1 MSDLKKTFNRRAE
14 TYDRIRPGYPD
25 ALIEDVTA
33 LSGIPE
39 DGRIL
44 EIGCGTGQATLQFA
58 SRGFYMDCIDIGCDL
73 VAIVSDKLRGYSKV
87 QVVVSS
93 FEDLDSGGKL
103 YDLIIAATS
112 FHWIDPD
119 VAYVKSS
126 SLLKSSG
133 ALAVFSNTHAGKND
147 GFFAEVQKVYQI
159 FAPSVTGSAKKATAI
174 QPECFEEPVSLCYP
188 WSVEYTTEQ
197 YLDLLSTYSDHISL
211 PETDRNALFAGIAGL
226 INDKYDGRVLKNYES
241 VLNLRKKKD

>member
-1 MSDLKKTFNRRAE
+1 MV
-14 TYDRIRPGYPD
+14 YDRIRPGYPD
-25 ALIEDVTA
+25 ALIDDVIT
-33 LSGIPE
+33 LSGIQE
-39 DGRIL
+39 NGRIL

-58 SRGFYMDCIDIGCDL
+58 SRGYSMDCIDIGSDL
-73 VAIVSDKLRGYSKV
+73 VAIASDKLGGYSKV
-87 QVVVSS
+87 RVVVSS
-93 FEDLDSGGKL
+93 FEDWDSGGKL

-112 FHWIDPD
+112 FHWINPD

-133 ALAVFSNTHAGKND
+133 ALAVFSNTHVRKND
-147 GFFAEVQKVYQI
+147 GFFAEVQNIYRTFV
-159 FAPSVTGSAKKATAI
+159 PSVTGLAAEAADI
-174 QPECFEEPVSLCYP
+174 QPEFFTEPVIRHYS

-211 PETDRNALFAGIAGL
+211 PEIDRNALFAGIAGL